1 MNIFNEDKDNILS
14 IVKSLRPIKKIY
26 SKQNRNYDKYFRGSC
41 LKDLVKHLHP
51 NKKFNEFLKPGE
63 SLDEIKDD
71 KSIMN
76 INFKSTFNYI
86 EELSNFKNIQLS
98 LKNKSSNKNLVKSN
112 KKNGKN
118 KIRTMREL
126 NRLKYRQNLINSQK
140 RWDMDAT
147 LDPGKYHPKYDYIR
161 KKCPCAFF
169 GKPKND
175 SDINIH
181 DIEIKKLKDIFEK
194 KKKNEI
200 NLLQD
205 SNDEKSISL
214 QKIKNI
220 KNSNPKNLKK
230 YESNSNQTISYKN
243 HDSSELYNKS
253 NTLNKSIYNNIYR
266 NNYDKKIKLMSNQKE
281 KFTSSILKDQNTA
294 SSWTNTM
301 DFENSRKLS
310 EHQKSNEKN
319 LSVYNNN
326 SNINFYNTQ
335 RGGGILRKTGKSI
348 IRNSSMGNLKCPFDK
363 MQGRDN
369 PLSFNKRGKEG
380 SRTIY
385 NPDYNIVRPHIPSFL
400 FKSETKYRDFKKYI
414 TGKIIRSYCFNP
426 GEYFAIEYQENKE
439 KEMIGQYGLRV
450 LKS

>member
-1 MNIFNEDKDNILS
+1 M
-14 IVKSLRPIKKIY
+14 
-26 SKQNRNYDKYFRGSC
+26 
-41 LKDLVKHLHP
+41 
-51 NKKFNEFLKPGE
+51 
-63 SLDEIKDD
+63 
-71 KSIMN
+71 
-76 INFKSTFNYI
+76 
-86 EELSNFKNIQLS
+86 
-98 LKNKSSNKNLVKSN
+98 
-112 KKNGKN
+112 
-118 KIRTMREL
+118 
-126 NRLKYRQNLINSQK
+126 
-140 RWDMDAT
+140 
-147 LDPGKYHPKYDYIR
+147 
-161 KKCPCAFF
+161 
-169 GKPKND
+169 
-175 SDINIH
+175 
-181 DIEIKKLKDIFEK
+181 
-194 KKKNEI
+194 
-200 NLLQD
+200 
-205 SNDEKSISL
+205 
-214 QKIKNI
+214 
-220 KNSNPKNLKK
+220 
-230 YESNSNQTISYKN
+230 
-243 HDSSELYNKS
+243 YNKS

-414 TGKIIRSYCFNP
+414 TGKIIRSYCFN
-426 GEYFAIEYQENKE
+426 IS
-439 KEMIGQYGLRV
+439 L
-450 LKS
+450 